1 VNLNELLGGKGV
13 DPRAVLVLR
22 HCPWEREFN
31 KVLPF
36 IAAEKPDWF
45 NAYQQT
51 QGEKLEKAMTEAGY
65 VASFIGHEPGKA
77 LFIGLYKIGASRP
90 LTYAEYWEVPANQQM
105 KALGMR
111 GFTGKDRSSVLWF
124 DLELMDFYLE
134 WKGKLIVEWPPPERS
149 WWPRAHRNVIPVRTI
164 LEDSALDA
172 PMKRWDELDFT
183 WSELSILPKRLQ
195 AKLSEWRGI
204 YYIFDRSDG
213 KGYVGSAY
221 GSENLLGRWRNYAK
235 FGQGGNRLLRQ
246 RDPVNF
252 HFTIL
257 ELVAPMMEADEVI
270 RRENTWKE
278 RLHTRKE
285 HGGLNDN

>member
-1 VNLNELLGGKGV
+1 MNLNELLVGKGI
-13 DPRAVLVLR
+13 DPHHVLVLR
-22 HCPWEREFN
+22 HRPWERDFN

-51 QGEKLEKAMTEAGY
+51 QGEKLEKAMTKAGY

-77 LFIGLYKIGASRP
+77 LFIGLYQIGASKP
-90 LTYAEYWEVPANQQM
+90 LTYAEYWKVPAYIEM

-111 GFTGKDRSSVLWF
+111 GFTGEDRPSVLWF
-124 DLELMDFYLE
+124 DLKLMDFYPD
-134 WKGKLIVEWPPPERS
+134 WKGKLIVDWPPPERS
-149 WWPRAHRNVIPVRTI
+149 WWRRADRNVIPVCAI
-164 LEDSALDA
+164 LEDSELDA

-183 WSELSILPKRLQ
+183 WNQLGVLPKRLQ
-195 AKLSEWRGI
+195 SKLSEWRGI
-204 YYIFDRSDG
+204 YHIFDASDG
-213 KGYVGSAY
+213 KSYVGSAY
-221 GSENLLGRWRNYAK
+221 GSDNLLGRWRNYLK
-235 FGQGGNRLLRQ
+235 SGHGGNRLLRE
-246 RDPVNF
+246 RNPEHF

-257 ELVAPMMEADEVI
+257 ELVAPTMDADEVI

-285 HGGLNDN
+285 YGGLNDN